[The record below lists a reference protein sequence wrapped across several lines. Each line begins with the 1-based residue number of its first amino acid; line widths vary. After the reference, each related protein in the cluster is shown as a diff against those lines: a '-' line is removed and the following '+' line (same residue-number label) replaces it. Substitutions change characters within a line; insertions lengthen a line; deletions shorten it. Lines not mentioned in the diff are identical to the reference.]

1 MSTFEDR
8 LALRLARLDAAVPG
22 PRSLPSAETL
32 HASSN
37 RRGPFLARRGRL
49 AVLAPAALL
58 AVAAVAMAQGP
69 ARPEAPDTALDT
81 ALGGVFAQA
90 DCVPASA
97 ARPAIEARL
106 ADLGRSGWTIELRPG
121 AASAACVAAVAFSD
135 ERTILLL
142 PAAGEAVSR
151 AMQVLANDLLSQ
163 CLDRQQAT
171 DYTRG
176 VLDGLGLES
185 TAIRIDPAAHT
196 APSGS
201 IDEYERHVAAGCY
214 VYSGY
219 QHDAAD
225 GAPFVVLWGR

>member
-8 LALRLARLDAAVPG
+8 LAIRLARLDAAVPG
-22 PRSLPSAETL
+22 PRRFPSTETIRG
-32 HASSN
+32 ASN
-37 RRGPFLARRGRL
+37 RRGLLSGRRWRL
-49 AVLAPAALL
+49 AVLAPVALL
-58 AVAAVAMAQGP
+58 AVAAAAMAQGS

-81 ALGGVFAQA
+81 ALGGVFAEA
-90 DCVPASA
+90 DCVPASV

-121 AASAACVAAVAFSD
+121 AESAACVAAVAFSD

-151 AMQVLANDLLSQ
+151 AMQGLASDLLSQ

-185 TAIRIDPAAHT
+185 TGIWIDPAAHT

-225 GAPFVVLWGR
+225 GKPFVVLWGR